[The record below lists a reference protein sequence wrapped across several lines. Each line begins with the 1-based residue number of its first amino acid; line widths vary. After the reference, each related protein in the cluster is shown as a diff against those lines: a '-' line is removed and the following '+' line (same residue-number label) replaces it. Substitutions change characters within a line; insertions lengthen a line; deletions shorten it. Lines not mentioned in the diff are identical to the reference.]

1 MDMETIT
8 TLTVVGFG
16 NVVLIFVIVW
26 IIQTW
31 REEITRNSRSKAKT
45 GSKPRAS

>member
-1 MDMETIT
+1 MDMETIN

-16 NVVLIFVIVW
+16 NVCLIFVIVW

-31 REEITRNSRSKAKT
+31 REEITRNSRSKAKKE
-45 GSKPRAS
+45 SEPRS